1 MSRSMGRQN
10 GQLGPSTFQTAAAST
25 SSVPVQP
32 QASTSARSK
41 LFQEASYADDRL
53 LEKLKNNDEERSSKE
68 KDEMTPTDQPT

>member
-10 GQLGPSTFQTAAAST
+10 GQLGRGTFQTAAASN

-41 LFQEASYADDRL
+41 LFQETRYAGDRL
-53 LEKLKNNDEERSSKE
+53 LEKNNDEERSSKE
-68 KDEMTPTDQPT
+68 KDEMTPADQPT